1 MIRFATVKE
10 LRQDTPRLLA
20 EIGTG
25 ERFVITKRG
34 KPVAVLAPFAPR
46 DEPRQPA
53 RPFAEAWEEIESCPP
68 RQRTRLC
75 HGGRGARPLPAAA
88 GCKLAT

>member
-1 MIRFATVKE
+1 MVRFATVKE

-46 DEPRQPA
+46 DEPRQPV
-53 RPFAEAWEEIESCPP
+53 RPFAEAWEEIESVLLNSAPAFATLEEALGHS
-68 RQRTRLC
+68 RQRPTTR
-75 HGGRGARPLPAAA
+75 
-88 GCKLAT
+88 

>member
-1 MIRFATVKE
+1 MLRFATVKE

-34 KPVAVLAPFAPR
+34 KPVAVLAPFAAR
-46 DEPRQPA
+46 DEPRQPV
-53 RPFAEAWEEIESCPP
+53 RPFAEAWEEIESALLESDPAFATVEEALAHS
-68 RQRTRLC
+68 RQR
-75 HGGRGARPLPAAA
+75 PAAS
-88 GCKLAT
+88 